1 MRAKNAVR
9 RERGFSDRVEVSE
22 PSEFGVWLVGVG
34 PEVHGSD
41 GNSPFPRYSGL
52 MNAQRPQFDS
62 HRFVKRL
69 TTAGLSEEVA
79 EILADEHT
87 RLIIPDDVAT
97 KADVETVSANL
108 DFTRAEMATKAD
120 LVAVSANLDFTRAEM
135 ATKADVETVSANLDF
150 ARAEMATKVDLEAV
164 RAEMATKAD
173 VEAVRAEMA
182 TKADVEAIRAEMA
195 TKADVE
201 AIRAEMATKADLHRE
216 IAASEARMEQR
227 LQNAILEAKI
237 SLIKWMIATMA
248 VFSGIVIGAMT
259 AFQ

>member
-108 DFTRAEMATKAD
+108 DFARAEMATKTD
-120 LVAVSANLDFTRAEM
+120 LETVRAEM
-135 ATKADVETVSANLDF
+135 ATKADV
-150 ARAEMATKVDLEAV
+150 EAV

-182 TKADVEAIRAEMA
+182 TKADVEAV
-195 TKADVE
+195 K
-201 AIRAEMATKADLHRE
+201 AEMATKADLHRE

>member
-1 MRAKNAVR
+1 
-9 RERGFSDRVEVSE
+9 
-22 PSEFGVWLVGVG
+22 
-34 PEVHGSD
+34 
-41 GNSPFPRYSGL
+41 

-62 HRFVKRL
+62 YRFVKRL

-87 RLIIPDDVAT
+87 RLIIPDDLAT

-108 DFTRAEMATKAD
+108 DFA
-120 LVAVSANLDFTRAEM
+120 RAEM

-150 ARAEMATKVDLEAV
+150 ARAEMATKADVETVSANLDFARAEMATKTDLETV

-182 TKADVEAIRAEMA
+182 TKADVEAVR
-195 TKADVE
+195 T
-201 AIRAEMATKADLHRE
+201 EMATKADLHRE

>member
-1 MRAKNAVR
+1 
-9 RERGFSDRVEVSE
+9 
-22 PSEFGVWLVGVG
+22 
-34 PEVHGSD
+34 
-41 GNSPFPRYSGL
+41 

-62 HRFVKRL
+62 YRFVKRL

-87 RLIIPDDVAT
+87 RLIIPDDLAT

-108 DFTRAEMATKAD
+108 DFA
-120 LVAVSANLDFTRAEM
+120 RAEM

-150 ARAEMATKVDLEAV
+150 ARAEMATKTDLETV

-182 TKADVEAIRAEMA
+182 TKADVEAVR
-195 TKADVE
+195 T
-201 AIRAEMATKADLHRE
+201 EMATKADLHRE

>member
-1 MRAKNAVR
+1 
-9 RERGFSDRVEVSE
+9 
-22 PSEFGVWLVGVG
+22 
-34 PEVHGSD
+34 
-41 GNSPFPRYSGL
+41 

-108 DFTRAEMATKAD
+108 DFARAEMATKAD
-120 LVAVSANLDFTRAEM
+120 L
-135 ATKADVETVSANLDF
+135 ET
-150 ARAEMATKVDLEAV
+150 V

-182 TKADVEAIRAEMA
+182 TKADVEAVRAEMA

>member
-120 LVAVSANLDFTRAEM
+120 
-135 ATKADVETVSANLDF
+135 VETVSANLDF
-150 ARAEMATKVDLEAV
+150 ARAEMATKTDLETVRAEMATKADLETV

-173 VEAVRAEMA
+173 VEAV
-182 TKADVEAIRAEMA
+182 RAEMA